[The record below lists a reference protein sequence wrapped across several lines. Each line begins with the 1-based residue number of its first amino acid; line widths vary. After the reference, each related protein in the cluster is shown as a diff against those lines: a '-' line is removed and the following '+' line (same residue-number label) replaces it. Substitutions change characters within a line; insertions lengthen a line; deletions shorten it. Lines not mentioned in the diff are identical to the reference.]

1 MRITKVEALPVTAMI
16 DEPVR
21 IATTVFTEV
30 RATIVRVT
38 ADEGLVG
45 IGECLVRSA
54 PRATASIVEDMLA
67 PRIIGMDPMD
77 AGSIWWEMFSAM
89 RTRGH
94 TKGVV
99 LEAMSGID
107 VAVWDIIG
115 KATGMPTF
123 KALHGYGRRVL
134 PAYAS
139 SIFMGDVAE
148 MASQAERFMESG
160 YRAMKIKIGA
170 DIDRDEEA
178 VKAIRSA
185 VGDSVKLMVDCNS
198 AYDAGTAVRLGR
210 RLEKYEIEW
219 LEEPV
224 PPYDLK
230 GYEAVRA
237 GQPIPLASGEGEFTT
252 YGFRDLLATGA
263 ISYAQP
269 DLGRV
274 GGFTE
279 GMRVAALAHAS
290 NVYLAPHTGMCS
302 ALNIV
307 ATMHFAAAAPGFFMF
322 EFMEVNHPLMDIFT
336 TPIPKPVNG
345 VITPPSEPGIGVE
358 LDMGKL
364 ERWIER

>member
-1 MRITKVEALPVTAMI
+1 
-16 DEPVR
+16 
-21 IATTVFTEV
+21 
-30 RATIVRVT
+30 
-38 ADEGLVG
+38 
-45 IGECLVRSA
+45 
-54 PRATASIVEDMLA
+54 
-67 PRIIGMDPMD
+67 
-77 AGSIWWEMFSAM
+77 MFSLCA
-89 RTRGH
+89 REGTQ
-94 TKGVV
+94 GVV

-107 VAVWDIIG
+107 VAIWDIIG

-148 MASQAERFMESG
+148 MTSQAERFIELG
-160 YRAMKIKIGA
+160 YKAMKIKIGA

-178 VKAIRSA
+178 VKAIRST

-210 RLEKYEIEW
+210 RLEKEIEW

-237 GQPIPLASGEGEFTT
+237 GQPIPLASGEGEFAT
-252 YGFRDLLATGA
+252 YGFRICLPRSHIVRSARLGA
-263 ISYAQP
+263 SGWLYWRYASRS
-269 DLGRV
+269 LGACQQR
-274 GGFTE
+274 
-279 GMRVAALAHAS
+279 L
-290 NVYLAPHTGMCS
+290 PCS
-302 ALNIV
+302 SHGDVLALNI
-307 ATMHFAAAAPGFFMF
+307 ATMHFAAAAPGFSCSSFGGKPPSHGYF
-322 EFMEVNHPLMDIFT
+322 YHPM
-336 TPIPKPVNG
+336 PKPVNG
-345 VITPPSEPGIGVE
+345 VITLPSEPGIGVE